1 MQNCIIRFTLLFLFS
16 ILSLSVEASTLGVQ
30 DSVGVLK
37 EGDKTF
43 IQYVVSPGET
53 IYRISTT
60 YGVSIS
66 ELLELNPDLEN
77 GLKVG
82 QEILIPFRPK
92 MQHKEESL
100 EIGEG
105 DVIHE
110 VQSGE
115 TLYSLSRKYNVSVG
129 DLLKWNGME
138 LKAGQK
144 LVVKKKNPTTTT
156 TTAQPKVVE
165 LTKEEVSPEP
175 AKVEPVKIEPTKVT
189 PVVTTPKEEVKETTI
204 APVVENKAIVQEA
217 EVVKQV
223 YRYRFDSTLQQVL
236 IIPFD
241 PHLYFSDADDEIAKE
256 SHVPRVKVR
265 EVFRRRL
272 DALLDPPGYEVIHLM
287 GGRSVDSLLDLN
299 KIYSSVTYN
308 YQEILESEY
317 YSPLENHAEIDVED
331 PHKKQEDAGLKGWMN
346 KQKQK
351 ITHEEVASVGN
362 HEKFEGKYFGVQVRN
377 PNFFEYFGHKY
388 SVDYYIFINEFEVM
402 TDYEHCLDRSAQNYQ
417 REFVVHY
424 SIFDA
429 KGQQFAGNKFK
440 VYYPSNSNDI
450 MRIVAD
456 NVGKISQR
464 ILNDLPKPG
473 QRK

>member
-1 MQNCIIRFTLLFLFS
+1 MYTYIRHFTLFF
-16 ILSLSVEASTLGVQ
+16 ILSLCCLSVKAESLGVQ

-37 EGDKTF
+37 EGGKTF

-53 IYRISTT
+53 IYRLSTT
-60 YGVSIS
+60 YGISIS

-129 DLLKWNGME
+129 DLLRWNGME

-144 LVVKKKNPTTTT
+144 LVIKKSSDTTPS
-156 TTAQPKVVE
+156 ADVPKVVE
-165 LTKEEVSPEP
+165 NTKKEVP
-175 AKVEPVKIEPTKVT
+175 
-189 PVVTTPKEEVKETTI
+189 VTTPAETKKEVKPVDTETKPT
-204 APVVENKAIVQEA
+204 VENKSIVQEA
-217 EVVKQV
+217 EVVKQT
-223 YRYRFDSTLQQVL
+223 YRYRFDTTLQQVL

-241 PHLYFSDADDEIAKE
+241 PHLYFSDADDEIAKA
-256 SHVPRVKVR
+256 SNIPRVKVR

-308 YQEILESEY
+308 YKEILESEY
-317 YSPLENHAEIDVED
+317 YSPLEDHAEIDVED
-331 PHKKQEDAGLKGWMN
+331 PEEKEGGTGIKGWVN
-346 KQKQK
+346 KQKVRLTQ
-351 ITHEEVASVGN
+351 EETVAAGK
-362 HEKFEGKYFGVQVRN
+362 HEKFEGKYFGVEIRN
-377 PNFFEYFGHKY
+377 PNFFDYFSNKY

-424 SIFDA
+424 SIFDK
-429 KGQQFAGNKFK
+429 KGEQFAGNKFK
-440 VYYPSNSNDI
+440 VYYPSNSNDV
-450 MRIVAD
+450 MKIVAD

-473 QRK
+473 QKK

>member
-1 MQNCIIRFTLLFLFS
+1 MYLFIRHLTLFF
-16 ILSLSVEASTLGVQ
+16 IVCFCNLSMLAGSLGVQ

-37 EGDKTF
+37 EGGKTF

-53 IYRISTT
+53 IYRLSTT
-60 YGVSIS
+60 YGISIS

-105 DVIHE
+105 DVVHE

-129 DLLKWNGME
+129 DLLRWNGME

-144 LVVKKKNPTTTT
+144 LIVKKNADSASS
-156 TTAQPKVVE
+156 TAVPKVIE
-165 LTKEEVSPEP
+165 NTKKDVPVTSPTETS
-175 AKVEPVKIEPTKVT
+175 K
-189 PVVTTPKEEVKETTI
+189 EVKPTDAERKPI
-204 APVVENKAIVQEA
+204 VENQSIVQEA
-217 EVVKQV
+217 EVVKQT
-223 YRYRFDSTLQQVL
+223 YRYRFDTTLQQVL

-241 PHLYFSDADDEIAKE
+241 PHLYFSDADDEIAKA
-256 SHVPRVKVR
+256 SNIPRVKVR

-308 YQEILESEY
+308 YKEILESEY
-317 YSPLENHAEIDVED
+317 YSPLENHAEIDVEE
-331 PHKKQEDAGLKGWMN
+331 PEEKEGSTGIKGWVN
-346 KQKQK
+346 KQKVRLTQ
-351 ITHEEVASVGN
+351 EETVAAGK
-362 HEKFEGKYFGVQVRN
+362 HEKFEGKYFGVEIRN
-377 PNFFEYFGHKY
+377 PNFFDYFSNKY

-424 SIFDA
+424 SIFDK
-429 KGQQFAGNKFK
+429 KGEQFAGNKFK
-440 VYYPSNSNDI
+440 VYYPSNSNDV
-450 MRIVAD
+450 MKIVAD

-464 ILNDLPKPG
+464 ILNDLPKPN
-473 QRK
+473 QKK

>member
-1 MQNCIIRFTLLFLFS
+1 MYSTIRHLVFFFS
-16 ILSLSVEASTLGVQ
+16 VFFCCLSAKAETLGVQ

-37 EGDKTF
+37 EGGKTF
-43 IQYVVSPGET
+43 IQYLVSPGET

-66 ELLELNPDLEN
+66 ELLELNPNLEN

-82 QEILIPFRPK
+82 QEVLIPYRPK
-92 MQHKEESL
+92 MQNKEATT
-100 EIGEG
+100 EIGDG
-105 DVIHE
+105 DVVHE

-129 DLLKWNGME
+129 DLLRWNGME

-144 LVVKKKNPTTTT
+144 LVVKKQTVNGS
-156 TTAQPKVVE
+156 TAP
-165 LTKEEVSPEP
+165 VSKIIANTSDGALVTEP
-175 AKVEPVKIEPTKVT
+175 AKPTQVEFVEKTEEEKKEEPVVEK
-189 PVVTTPKEEVKETTI
+189 
-204 APVVENKAIVQEA
+204 PVVENKAIVKEA
-217 EVVKQV
+217 EVVKQT
-223 YRYRFDSTLQQVL
+223 YRYRFDTTMQQVL

-241 PHLYFSDADDEIAKE
+241 PHLYFSDADSEIAKA
-256 SHVPRVKVR
+256 SNIPPVKVR

-308 YQEILESEY
+308 YKEILESEY
-317 YSPLENHAEIDVED
+317 YSPLDNNAEIDLEKPKVKEG
-331 PHKKQEDAGLKGWMN
+331 EAGLKGWMS
-346 KQKQK
+346 KQKQRL
-351 ITHEEVASVGN
+351 TQDETVAAGK

-377 PNFFEYFGHKY
+377 PNFFDYFDKKY
-388 SVDYYIFINEFEVM
+388 SVDYYVFINEFEVM

-424 SIFDA
+424 SIFDRE
-429 KGQQFAGNKFK
+429 GNQFAGNKYK
-440 VYYPSNSNDI
+440 VYYPSNSNDV
-450 MRIVAD
+450 MKIVAD

-464 ILNDLPKPG
+464 ILDDLPKPG

>member
-1 MQNCIIRFTLLFLFS
+1 MYTYIRHLTLFFIVFFS
-16 ILSLSVEASTLGVQ
+16 CLSMKAGSLGVQ

-37 EGDKTF
+37 EGGKTF

-60 YGVSIS
+60 YGVAIS

-105 DVIHE
+105 DIVHE

-129 DLLKWNGME
+129 DLLRWNGME

-144 LVVKKKNPTTTT
+144 LVVKKKAADATS
-156 TTAQPKVVE
+156 TAVPKVIE
-165 LTKEEVSPEP
+165 NTKEEVP
-175 AKVEPVKIEPTKVT
+175 
-189 PVVTTPKEEVKETTI
+189 VTTPAEKLAETKPVVEKEVSTENK
-204 APVVENKAIVQEA
+204 PVVENKSIVKEA
-217 EVVKQV
+217 EVVTQT
-223 YRYRFDSTLQQVL
+223 YRYRFDTTLQQVL

-241 PHLYFSDADDEIAKE
+241 PHLYFSDADDEIAKA
-256 SHVPRVKVR
+256 SNIPRVKVR

-308 YQEILESEY
+308 YKEILESEY
-317 YSPLENHAEIDVED
+317 YSPLENHAEIDIEE
-331 PHKKQEDAGLKGWMN
+331 PEEKAGGTGVKGWMN
-346 KQKQK
+346 KQKERLTQ
-351 ITHEEVASVGN
+351 EETVAAGK

-377 PNFFEYFGHKY
+377 PNFFEYFEKKY

-424 SIFDA
+424 SIFDK
-429 KGQQFAGNKFK
+429 KGEQFAGNKFK
-440 VYYPSNSNDI
+440 VYYPSNSNDV
-450 MRIVAD
+450 MKIVAD